1 MTRAA
6 LPQGAGDAGRFVDAP
21 GKSDHRQAKRLGAP
35 PDLGR
40 HLTIGSVK
48 IDPTLGREDASRHSL

>member
-40 HLTIGSVK
+40 HLTIGSLK
-48 IDPTLGREDASRHSL
+48 IDPTLGRED